1 MSILK
6 IAKIGHPVLLKKSEP
21 IKKIKKEELKRLI
34 IDMTHTLLD
43 ADGIGLAAP
52 QVHLTHRL
60 FIYRNPDL
68 EEEEKIQISV
78 LINPLIEYQ
87 PSLTSLISF
96 L

>member
-52 QVHLTHRL
+52 QVH
-60 FIYRNPDL
+60 
-68 EEEEKIQISV
+68 
-78 LINPLIEYQ
+78 INKRIILH
-87 PSLTSLISF
+87 
-96 L
+96 